1 MSGLSQTKDGRLG
14 LGEGHIPPGSETAAT
29 WRETIGKRL
38 RRLVRRIRGHSPTT
52 RLTIRGD
59 GKAKSLLQFK

>member
-1 MSGLSQTKDGRLG
+1 MLAAGLLR
-14 LGEGHIPPGSETAAT
+14 
-29 WRETIGKRL
+29 RL
-38 RRLVRRIRGHSPTT
+38 RRLVRRIRSHSPTT